1 MDSDSW
7 ILMESESITS
17 QIITEVYR
25 AMKGVGATP
34 VVLGILGARGDTMT
48 DEEVLIAL
56 RDWNDQIKRKAS

>member
-1 MDSDSW
+1 
-7 ILMESESITS
+7 MESESIIS

-25 AMKGVGATP
+25 AMKGLGAPP
-34 VVLGILGARGDTMT
+34 VLLGILGAWGDTMT